1 LEREV
6 AHSGK
11 EVAVGQSQGSGRGAV
26 ALKNN
31 NIKVKNNR

>member
-26 ALKNN
+26 ALQHKQHQSQEQ
-31 NIKVKNNR
+31 